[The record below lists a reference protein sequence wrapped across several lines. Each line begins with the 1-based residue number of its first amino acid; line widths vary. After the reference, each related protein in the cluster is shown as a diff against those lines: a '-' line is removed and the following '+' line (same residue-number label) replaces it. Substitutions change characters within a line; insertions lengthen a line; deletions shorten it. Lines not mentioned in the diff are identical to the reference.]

1 MGRNRVNIIS
11 EAAGVRVYI
20 GPRRD
25 GFLTFFLIL
34 MLAPWTLGGALG
46 VAAVLGDHDEKAFIV
61 MWLCFWL
68 FMEVWF
74 TCACLWNA
82 FGQEYV
88 YVGEEQLT
96 YRREVFG
103 VTLTRQ
109 AAPTREV
116 SALHADGPFGS
127 STLTR
132 EQLDFT
138 CGAVEVAHGGDTFSI
153 GYELERWE
161 AAKLVEAMSRYL
173 PETPNNGMHPT
184 ADTLPVKFQ

>member
-1 MGRNRVNIIS
+1 MRQNRVNIIN
-11 EAAGVRVYI
+11 EPAGVRVCI
-20 GPRRD
+20 GPRRN

-46 VAAVLGDHDEKAFIV
+46 VAAVLGDHDEKAFLM

-68 FMEVWF
+68 FMEVWL

-82 FGQEYV
+82 LGREKV
-88 YVGEEQLT
+88 YVGEGQLT
-96 YRREVFG
+96 YRREVCG
-103 VTLTRQ
+103 GTLTKK

-116 SALHADGPFGS
+116 SSLRAVGPFGS

-138 CGAVEVAHGGDTFSI
+138 RGAVEVAHRDNAFSI

-161 AAKLVEAMSRYL
+161 AAALVEAMSRYL

-184 ADTLPVKFQ
+184 RDTMASM